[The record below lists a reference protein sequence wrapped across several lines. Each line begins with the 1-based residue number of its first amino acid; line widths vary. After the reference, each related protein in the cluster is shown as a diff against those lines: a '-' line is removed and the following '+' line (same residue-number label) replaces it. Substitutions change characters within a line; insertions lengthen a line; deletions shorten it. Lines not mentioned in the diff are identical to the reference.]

1 MMNKILET
9 VYGTTMGCQN
19 IDILDS
25 KAWNA
30 MVKSIE
36 NNGTFIPGIE
46 RVLFNIGNKK
56 YMVRDENGKT
66 VKDENGKIKTESRKV
81 LTTVIF
87 FKDGTKC
94 SVTNSE
100 HDGVQFEK
108 DKNTGIEV
116 ATRSSKEMG
125 IVYALTKRLFGV
137 PDLNGTILGNGFGR
151 KLNDIVDAAYDSQ
164 VEDAK
169 RKAAKAA
176 AKAKYEATKGTAKP
190 KQKRESLAK
199 TIDRLTDILAALEA
213 KNN

>member
-1 MMNKILET
+1 MNKIL
-9 VYGTTMGCQN
+9 TTIPGNFCGCQN
-19 IDILDS
+19 IDILDPS
-25 KAWNA
+25 AWCS

-36 NNGTFIPGIE
+36 KYGTFVPGIK

-56 YMVRDENGKT
+56 YMVRDADGKT
-66 VKDENGKIKTESRKV
+66 VKDENGKVKTETRKV

-94 SVTNSE
+94 TVTNSE

-108 DKNTGIEV
+108 NEDGIEV
-116 ATRSSKEMG
+116 ASRCSKECG
-125 IVYALTKRLFGV
+125 VVYCILKRCLA
-137 PDLNGTILGNGFGR
+137 DIDANGNALGNGFGR

-164 VEDAK
+164 VENAK

-190 KQKRESLAK
+190 KRQRESLAK
-199 TIDRLTDILAALEA
+199 TIDRLTDILETLQD
-213 KNN
+213 KTQK